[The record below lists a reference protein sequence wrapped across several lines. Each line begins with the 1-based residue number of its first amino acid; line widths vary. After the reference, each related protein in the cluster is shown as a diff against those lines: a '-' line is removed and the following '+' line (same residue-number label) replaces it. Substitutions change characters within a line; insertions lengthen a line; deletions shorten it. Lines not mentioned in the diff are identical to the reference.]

1 MSQTQSQAECA
12 FDQVVEWLEHFRP
25 IENPR
30 QSGKVW
36 YPLDEMLLLC
46 LLGVLAGAE
55 SWVEI
60 AEFGKAKL
68 DFLRRFRPFENGT
81 PSHDQLGDLFAVLDA
96 EQFQSCFIA
105 WVASLTSCRRRAS
118 GTKLGPDIVAI
129 DGKTLRRAY
138 QQGGAKAPIHMIS
151 AWSSQQRLVLGQAK
165 VAEKSNEIT
174 AIPDLLDLLTLKGA
188 TVTIDAMGC
197 QKEIAKKIKDKE
209 ADYVLALK
217 GNQGTL
223 QQDVELF
230 FTEQKAREFA
240 DTTISRHQTLEKS
253 HGRIETRTYTAIGD
267 IAWLEERHDWA
278 GLCSIVM
285 VESVREIIGGKT
297 ESETRFYISSLSA
310 DAERQGEAIRSHWG
324 VENSHHWVMDMV
336 FRDDE
341 CRIRKANAP
350 ANFATIKHIASNLM
364 RRAAGKKSM
373 RVKRRLAAWDDAYL
387 ASLIATG

>member
-1 MSQTQSQAECA
+1 MPEVQSQAERA
-12 FDQVVEWLEHFRP
+12 YDQVIEWLEHF
-25 IENPR
+25 EALEDPR

-36 YPLDEMLLLC
+36 YPLDEILLLC
-46 LLGVLAGAE
+46 LLAVLAAAE

-60 AEFGKAKL
+60 AEFGKKKL

-81 PSHDQLGDLFAVLDA
+81 PSHDQLGDLFAALDA
-96 EQFQSCFIA
+96 EAFQHCFIA
-105 WVASLTSCRRRAS
+105 WVASL
-118 GTKLGPDIVAI
+118 TKLGPDIVAI

-151 AWSSQQRLVLGQAK
+151 AWSARQRLVLGQSK
-165 VAEKSNEIT
+165 VADKSNEIA
-174 AIPDLLDLLTLKGA
+174 AIPNLLDLLTLKGA

-197 QKEIAKKIKDKE
+197 QKEIARKIKDKD

-223 QQDVELF
+223 SEDVELF
-230 FTEQKAREFA
+230 FAEQKERKFA
-240 DTTISRHQTLEKS
+240 DTASSRHQTLEKS
-253 HGRIETRTYTAIGD
+253 HGRIETRTYTSIDDIG
-267 IAWLEERHDWA
+267 WLKERHHWA
-278 GLCSIVM
+278 GLRSIVM
-285 VESVREIIGGKT
+285 VESVREIVGGKT
-297 ESETRFYISSLSA
+297 ESETRFYISSLAA

-324 VENSHHWVMDMV
+324 VENSHHWVLDMV

-364 RRAAGKKSM
+364 RRAAGKHSM

-387 ASLIATG
+387 ASLIAGG

>member
-1 MSQTQSQAECA
+1 MSKAQSLAEHA
-12 FDQVVEWLEHFRP
+12 HDRVVEWLEHFEP
-25 IENPR
+25 LDDPR

-36 YPLDEMLLLC
+36 YPLEEMLLLS
-46 LLGVLAGAE
+46 LLAVLASAE

-60 AEFGKAKL
+60 AEFGKRKL
-68 DFLRRFRPFENGT
+68 EFLRRFRAFANGT
-81 PSHDQLGDLFAVLDA
+81 PSHDQLGDLFAALDA
-96 EQFQSCFIA
+96 EQFQHCFIA
-105 WVASLTSCRRRAS
+105 WVGSLT
-118 GTKLGPDIVAI
+118 KLSPDIVAI

-138 QQGGAKAPIHMIS
+138 QEGGAKAPIHMIS
-151 AWSSQQRLVLGQAK
+151 AWSSRQRLVLGQAK

-188 TVTIDAMGC
+188 IVTIDAMGC
-197 QKEIAKKIKDKE
+197 QKEIAKKITDKG

-223 QQDVELF
+223 SADVELF
-230 FTEQKAREFA
+230 FGEQKGLEFK
-240 DTTISRHQTLEKS
+240 DTAFSRHQTLEKS
-253 HGRIETRTYTAIGD
+253 HGRIETRIYTAVDAIG
-267 IAWLEERHDWA
+267 WLKQQHDWA
-278 GLCSIVM
+278 GLHSIVM
-285 VESVREIIGGKT
+285 VESVREILGGKT
-297 ESETRFYISSLSA
+297 ESETRFYISSLGA

-341 CRIRKANAP
+341 CRIRKDNAP

-364 RRAAGKKSM
+364 RREPAKKSM

-387 ASLIATG
+387 ANLIAAG

>member
-1 MSQTQSQAECA
+1 MSQAQSQAERA
-12 FDQVVEWLEHFRP
+12 FDQVVDWLEHF
-25 IENPR
+25 EALDDPR

-46 LLGVLAGAE
+46 LLAVLAGAE

-68 DFLRRFRPFENGT
+68 DFLRRYRPFENGT
-81 PSHDQLGDLFAVLDA
+81 PSHDQLGDLFAALDA
-96 EQFQSCFIA
+96 EAFQRCFIA
-105 WVASLTSCRRRAS
+105 WVASL
-118 GTKLGPDIVAI
+118 TKLGPDIVAI

-138 QQGGAKAPIHMIS
+138 QEGGAKAPIHMIS
-151 AWSSQQRLVLGQAK
+151 AWSARQRLVLGQAK
-165 VAEKSNEIT
+165 VAEKTNEIT

-230 FTEQKAREFA
+230 FTEQKARLFK
-240 DTTISRHQTLEKS
+240 DTTIDRHETLEKS
-253 HGRIETRTYTAIGD
+253 HGRIETRTYTAIDAIG
-267 IAWLEERHDWA
+267 WLKERHDWV
-278 GLCSIVM
+278 GLKSIVM

-297 ESETRFYISSLSA
+297 ERETRFYISSLSA

-341 CRIRKANAP
+341 CRIRKDNAP

-387 ASLIATG
+387 AGLIEVG